1 MNRRNYSRE
10 LEKLIEKNSGTR
22 PRLLLHACCGICSSS
37 VLEYLTQYFE
47 ITLLWYN
54 PNLYPE
60 SEFDR
65 RWNAQMQIISAMGL
79 SNKVRVVKLPWGK
92 DEYYSR
98 ISGLENEPEGGKRC
112 TECFRLRL
120 EKCAQLAA
128 KDGYD
133 YFCTTLTLS
142 RHKDAVRIN
151 ALGEEAAQRYGVKWL
166 PSDFKKRN
174 GENRSQELAVMHGIY
189 RQLYCGC
196 EFSLRR
202 REEGAVKPKSE
213 ETGAISASNN
223 NT

>member
-10 LEKLIEKNSGTR
+10 LEKLIEKNKGTM
-22 PRLLLHACCGICSSS
+22 PSLLLHACCGICSSS

-60 SEFDR
+60 SEYDR
-65 RWNAQMQIISAMGL
+65 RLEAQMQIISAMGL
-79 SNKVRVVKLPWGK
+79 SDKVRVIALPWGK
-92 DEYYSR
+92 DDYYSR
-98 ISGLENEPEGGKRC
+98 IAGLENEPEGGKRC

-128 KDGYD
+128 EGGYD

-151 ALGEEAAQRYGVKWL
+151 ALGEEAALRSNVRWL
-166 PSDFKKRN
+166 PYDFKKRN

-196 EFSLRR
+196 EFSLRA
-202 REEGAVKPKSE
+202 REEGAVKAKTE
-213 ETGAISASNN
+213 ETSAISASSN

>member
-10 LEKLIEKNSGTR
+10 LEKLIEKNAGTM

-65 RWNAQMQIISAMGL
+65 RLEAQMQIISAMGL
-79 SNKVRVVKLPWGK
+79 SDKVRVAALPWGK

-98 ISGLENEPEGGKRC
+98 ITGLENEPEGGRRC

-128 KDGYD
+128 EGGYD

-151 ALGEEAAQRYGVKWL
+151 ALGEEAALRYNVRWL

-196 EFSLRR
+196 EFSLRA
-202 REEGAVKPKSE
+202 REEGAAKAKTE
-213 ETGAISASNN
+213 ETSAMSASNN

>member
-10 LEKLIEKNSGTR
+10 LEKLIEKNAGTM

-65 RWNAQMQIISAMGL
+65 RYDAQMQIISAMGL
-79 SNKVRVVKLPWGK
+79 CDKVRVVKLPWGK

-98 ISGLENEPEGGKRC
+98 ITGLENEPEGGRRC

-128 KDGYD
+128 MGGYD

-202 REEGAVKPKSE
+202 REEGAVKTNQE
-213 ETGAISASNN
+213 ETGAMRASNN